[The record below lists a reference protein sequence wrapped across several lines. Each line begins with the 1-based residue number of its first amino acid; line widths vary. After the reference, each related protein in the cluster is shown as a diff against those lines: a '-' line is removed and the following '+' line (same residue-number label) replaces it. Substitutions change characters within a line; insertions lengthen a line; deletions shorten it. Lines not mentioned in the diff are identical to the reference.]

1 MKQHLIKIQRANIGF
16 SFGHQKSEG
25 EKNSHRNQKCDVS
38 WTNGFLFPT
47 SSLFGSLSVKHLLPG
62 VRLCNVLFKCVTK
75 KKKKHKSKKV

>member
-1 MKQHLIKIQRANIGF
+1 MKQHLIQNTTCNYWF
-16 SFGHQKSEG
+16 CFGHQKSEG

-62 VRLCNVLFKCVTK
+62 VRLCNVLFSVLQK